1 MEKGRARKESEK
13 ERRERER
20 GEVRTGGVG
29 GHLSGAE
36 QLASTLRQT
45 LSTEGTR
52 IRCPDIEC
60 VFCLTDRFMAICGMT
75 ANGKEASAKRLHSA
89 SVPLQNVLEMKT

>member
-1 MEKGRARKESEK
+1 MRGCEEGEG
-13 ERRERER
+13 RERER
-20 GEVRTGGVG
+20 EREERERRGEVRAGGVG

-36 QLASTLRQT
+36 QLAFTLCQT

-60 VFCLTDRFMAICGMT
+60 VFCLTEG
-75 ANGKEASAKRLHSA
+75 
-89 SVPLQNVLEMKT
+89 